1 MTMPAIPPEG
11 NEVVDNALLSSG
23 MVSFPFETLDGVDE
37 GGMTDGNRVYELDAD
52 VWVKYTICER
62 VGCKGAEVGEEV
74 ATPSELEELVG
85 VVDTSTG
92 SVVLIVIVTGPV
104 SVKPPP

>member
-1 MTMPAIPPEG
+1 
-11 NEVVDNALLSSG
+11 
-23 MVSFPFETLDGVDE
+23 
-37 GGMTDGNRVYELDAD
+37 VYELDAD
-52 VWVKYTICER
+52 VWELEKDTICER
-62 VGCKGAEVGEEV
+62 VGCKGAEVGDEV

-85 VVDTSTG
+85 VVDTS